1 MPTPFPGM
9 DPYLEHPALWKEV
22 HTGLSVAI
30 ADALGPQIRPRYR
43 VSVERR
49 TYFMILTPDDYEL
62 VSKPKVPIVLPP
74 WQASGAVPVHTSVGV
89 MPRVADLPKPVEVI
103 ERYLEIR
110 DVVTGDAITTIE
122 ILSPANKSSSTGRE
136 KYERKRNEVLGSTT
150 NLVEID
156 LLRAGE
162 PFPFYLTGENAR
174 SDYRIIVSRA
184 QHRPRSDIYLFNLR
198 DPIPEIPFPL
208 QPGEVEPVLPLNKIL
223 HELYDR
229 AGYDLAVDYKK
240 APGPPLSDEA
250 VRWVRSTV
258 ATIYPKQKMPNP

>member
-49 TYFMILTPDDYEL
+49 TYLMTLTPNDYEL
-62 VSKPKVPIVLPP
+62 VSKPSAPVTLPP
-74 WQASGAVPVHTSVGV
+74 WQASGAVPVNTSIGV
-89 MPRVADLPKPVEVI
+89 MPRVAELPTPVETI

-110 DVVTGDAITTIE
+110 DVVTGDVITTIE
-122 ILSPANKSSSTGRE
+122 LLSPANKASRTGQE
-136 KYERKRNEVLGSTT
+136 QYARKRNEVLGNTT

-162 PFPFYLTGENAR
+162 PFPFYLSGEDAR
-174 SDYRIIVSRA
+174 SDYRIVVSRV
-184 QHRPRSDIYLFNLR
+184 QHRPRADVYLFGLR
-198 DPIPEIPFPL
+198 DPIPDVPVPL
-208 QPGEVEPVLPLNKIL
+208 QPGEVEPVLPLNQIL
-223 HELYDR
+223 HQLYDR
-229 AGYDLAVDYKK
+229 AGYDLAVNYQKS
-240 APGPPLSDEA
+240 PGPPLSDESAHWVNSVVA
-250 VRWVRSTV
+250 V
-258 ATIYPKQKMPNP
+258 IYPNPNAPTP

>member
-49 TYFMILTPDDYEL
+49 TYLMTLTPDDYAL
-62 VSKPKVPIVLPP
+62 VNKPKAPVMLPP
-74 WQASGAVPVHTSVGV
+74 WQASGAIPVNTSIGV
-89 MPRVADLPKPVEVI
+89 MPRVVELPMPVEMI

-110 DVVTGDAITTIE
+110 DVVTGDAVTTIE
-122 ILSPANKSSSTGRE
+122 ILSPANKSSRTGRE
-136 KYERKRNEVLGSTT
+136 HYEHKRNGVLGSATS
-150 NLVEID
+150 LVEID

-162 PFPFYLTGENAR
+162 PFPFYLSGEDVQ

-184 QHRPRSDIYLFNLR
+184 QYRPRADVYLFGLR
-198 DPIPEIPFPL
+198 DPIPDAPVPL
-208 QPGEVEPVLPLNKIL
+208 LPGEAEPVLPLNQIL
-223 HELYDR
+223 HQLYDR
-229 AGYDLAVDYKK
+229 AGYDLAVDYRKS
-240 APGPPLSDEA
+240 PGPPLSDEA
-250 VRWVRSTV
+250 ARWVNSIV
-258 ATIYPKQKMPNP
+258 AVIYPEQKTPAP